1 MDFLPDV
8 GLDFLPSVDVGLP
21 SVDVGDVGGAITGAG
36 YAGEL
41 GLNIFDAVSDANSAT
56 ADGVTNA
63 ADIAKKAV
71 VPVSWYTQHVPPPE
85 TAPSHFPPGKQTD
98 ARALGVS
105 LFPSNGRLSLDDKVD
120 DWNRLLRVYGD
131 DGALEYA
138 TDGQGNGGNGV
149 RSEDGRLLQSGRF
162 SNPFARRHVRNGTST
177 AGAYGGGE
185 RGAVAAG
192 TAGVRRADEVWN
204 RGHAVSAARGGNL
217 PQRGAAGQQH
227 RGFCLFPVELHGSEP
242 GRVPPPD
249 AVCALSEGS
258 GGVHADALAREH
270 LPEVV
275 RLFRGLL
282 LSDHAVPE
290 PRGAGAVPPNAAGEA
305 AEEQFR
311 RARVDPQHHSGRGA
325 DAVRDAQY
333 LGEKAFMS
341 LPSTA
346 RKALG
351 SILSKTAF
359 SGRDLFD
366 IPPTQPDSR
375 AARDVRIALLRQKQK
390 ALRHYLKQRPNLYY
404 RGKSSKTMRKGF
416 RIPHGWS
423 AVGSGSGFRFE
434 TPKMGTNLLTQS
446 PTQELL
452 KSVNL
457 PQDMAANPKHPWLK
471 FDGRETAM
479 DRFYAKPRPYVRVTL
494 EDKSAGQV
502 LWDAVFNM
510 RNQRQPQLEASS
522 TVGKVRALFT
532 GGGRFSLG
540 SGGDDPNF
548 LREDATPIHGVQKK
562 MVKICPRTTDLVPRL
577 YTLYVRRWPQ
587 INEREDFI
595 GRMLFQSY
603 MTTDPLPNA
612 MRLDYAD
619 ANTYKTFVADADKKA
634 RKNSGKMLEQFF
646 GRFMHDLENYIMK
659 KVM

>member
-71 VPVSWYTQHVPPPE
+71 VPVSWYTQHV
-85 TAPSHFPPGKQTD
+85 
-98 ARALGVS
+98 
-105 LFPSNGRLSLDDKVD
+105 D

-185 RGAVAAG
+185 RGAVAPGLLEFGGRTKFGIEDTQYRPHVVEIYRSAELQG
-192 TAGVRRADEVWN
+192 SNIEDFVCSRSNFTDPSRVEYPHPMLFAPFRKDPEVYTPMLWRASTYPKSFGFSVDFYSRIMRYLNREALERYHRTRREKLLRN
-204 RGHAVSAARGGNL
+204 SSGGHASIHNIIPGVGRT
-217 PQRGAAGQQH
+217 
-227 RGFCLFPVELHGSEP
+227 LFGT
-242 GRVPPPD
+242 
-249 AVCALSEGS
+249 
-258 GGVHADALAREH
+258 
-270 LPEVV
+270 
-275 RLFRGLL
+275 
-282 LSDHAVPE
+282 
-290 PRGAGAVPPNAAGEA
+290 
-305 AEEQFR
+305 
-311 RARVDPQHHSGRGA
+311 
-325 DAVRDAQY
+325 AQY

-603 MTTDPLPNA
+603 MTTDPLIEPVQSLPPPNA